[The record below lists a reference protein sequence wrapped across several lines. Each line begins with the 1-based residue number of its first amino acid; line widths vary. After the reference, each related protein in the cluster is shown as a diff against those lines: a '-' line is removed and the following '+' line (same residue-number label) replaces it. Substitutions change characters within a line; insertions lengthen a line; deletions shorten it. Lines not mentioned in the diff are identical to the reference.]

1 MTLIRVGSGAPVPEG
16 FADFFDGSSA
26 AVQRVSFRVNDA
38 ATSLTITPPE
48 GTPEVWPLAD
58 LREVPDQAD
67 RDRLVVTTKDRGLAR
82 LTLTDPTYVAVIRH
96 RAPNLAKK
104 PPVRGRARVL
114 GWAGAAVASV
124 LLIVFVLVPVMA
136 DQLARILPT
145 KGEEALGEATLGQ
158 IQTALGDDFTGF
170 VPTCDAPDG
179 LDALAEMQRVVEA
192 GGIDLPYDLKITV
205 LDHDMV
211 NAFALPGGQVVFFRG
226 MLEAADSPDGIA
238 AVLAHEIGHVAAR
251 DPTRIA
257 LRSAGSLGVIGLL
270 FGDFAGG
277 AAVLFLVEQLIQA
290 DYSREAEA
298 AADQFAIA
306 QMRAAGI
313 NPAALGDLFQTLLDE
328 YGDAEGIAA
337 HFTSHPSL
345 GDRIATARAAGE
357 GMGPSDPVLNDDRW
371 RALKN
376 ICASAPWPLLPPPVA
391 SDP

>member
-1 MTLIRVGSGAPVPEG
+1 MITIHVGSSAPVPEG
-16 FADFFDGSSA
+16 FADFFDGHSA
-26 AVQRVSFRVNDA
+26 AVQRVAFRVNDA

-67 RDRLVVTTKDRGLAR
+67 KDSLVLTTRDRGLAR
-82 LTLTDPTYVAVIRH
+82 LTLTDPTYIAVIRH
-96 RAPNLAKK
+96 RAPNLPKK
-104 PPVRGRARVL
+104 PPVKGRGRVL
-114 GWAGAAVASV
+114 AWAGAAVASV
-124 LLIVFVLVPVMA
+124 FLIVFVLVPVMA

-179 LDALAEMQRVVEA
+179 LAALAEMQRVVEA
-192 GGIDLPYDLKITV
+192 GGLDLPYDLNVTV
-205 LDHDMV
+205 LDHEMV

-238 AVLAHEIGHVAAR
+238 AVLAHEVGHVAAR

-257 LRSAGSLGVIGLL
+257 LRSAGSLGVLGLL

-277 AAVLFLVEQLIQA
+277 AVVLFLVEQLIQA

-298 AADQFAIA
+298 AADQFAISR
-306 QMRAAGI
+306 MREAGI

-328 YGDAEGIAA
+328 YGEPDGIVA
-337 HFTSHPSL
+337 HFTSHPTL

-357 GMGPSDPVLNDDRW
+357 GMGRTDPVLSAEQW
-371 RALKN
+371 QALQN
-376 ICASAPWPLLPPPVA
+376 ICEGASWPF
-391 SDP
+391 